1 MTDILAELVA
11 ATRRDLATRRSSP
24 PPIRR
29 LQPAAHRFR
38 AALSGP
44 GPHFILE
51 MKPGSPSQGL
61 LRERYDPETIAR
73 GYDGI
78 ADAVSVVTAGHRF
91 GGSLAHLRA
100 ARRATAVP
108 LLCKD
113 FIVDPVQVA
122 EARRHGAD
130 AVLLML
136 SVLDDAAWR
145 ACAAAADGLGMDV
158 LTEVHD
164 EAELDRALA
173 LNAPILGINNRDL
186 RTMAV
191 DLATTARLAPR
202 IPAGRIVVA
211 ESGIRSRADVARLA
225 GCANAFLVGTTLMR
239 AADPGVA
246 ARELVFGRVKVC
258 GITSPEDAR
267 LAWEAGAVVGGLVF
281 AAGSPRAVGEAE
293 AARIA
298 AGSPLPLAG
307 VFVNEATARIAALAR
322 RLALAAVQ
330 LHGDETPDDV
340 AALRPRL
347 PAGCEIWKAVRVRDG
362 IAIPRAAGTGADRIL
377 LDAWSAG
384 TRGGTGVAFDWG
396 RLADYPDRAH
406 AILAG
411 GIGPENAAAASGIGC
426 WAIDAASG
434 TESAPGVKD
443 AGRMGR
449 LFGALREAP

>member
-11 ATRRDLATRRSSP
+11 ATRRELATRRPSP

-29 LQPAAHRFR
+29 LKPAAHRFL

-44 GPHFILE
+44 GPRFILE
-51 MKPGSPSQGL
+51 MKPGSPSQGP
-61 LRERYDPETIAR
+61 LRERYDPESIAR

-91 GGSLAHLRA
+91 GGSPVHLHA
-100 ARRATAVP
+100 ARRATAAP

-113 FIVDPVQVA
+113 FIVDPLQVA

-136 SVLDDAAWR
+136 SVLGDAAWR
-145 ACAAAADGLGMDV
+145 ACAAAADALGMDA

-173 LNAPILGINNRDL
+173 LGAPIIGINNRDL

-191 DLATTARLAPR
+191 DLGTTARLAPR
-202 IPAGRIVVA
+202 IPAGRIVIA
-211 ESGIRSRADVARLA
+211 ESGIRSRGDVARLA

-246 ARELVFGRVKVC
+246 ARELMFGRVKIC

-267 LAWEAGAVVGGLVF
+267 LAWEAGAVFGGLVF
-281 AAGSPRAVGEAE
+281 AADSPRAVGEAD

-307 VFVNEATARIAALAR
+307 VFVNEAPARVAAIAR
-322 RLALAAVQ
+322 RLALTAVQ
-330 LHGDETPDDV
+330 LHGDETPADV
-340 AALRPRL
+340 VALRPRL

-362 IAIPRAAGTGADRIL
+362 IAIPRAAATGADRIL

-384 TRGGTGVAFDWG
+384 GRGGTGVAFDWN

-411 GIGPENAAAASGIGC
+411 GIGPENAAAASRVGC
-426 WAIDAASG
+426 WAVDAASG

-443 AGRMGR
+443 AGRMRR